1 MNTCVIVVPVYNEV
15 PNELE
20 RLSLKQLD
28 IIVKDDIEICLV
40 GPNRIN
46 FSSYVEL
53 FNNNKPKH
61 ENFDDKYF
69 ESNKSYS
76 QLCLSYDFYKRFD
89 DYEYM
94 LIYQTDCWIFRNE
107 IKKFCDMGYV
117 YIAGPIYSPRSR
129 CPGFKTSMRL
139 VVRNGGSSLRKIST
153 MLKLTEQNGYLYN
166 KYKDEWNSVD
176 YEDMFIC
183 DVLAHDIYINIP
195 DYRIAEQFS
204 IDTLPRHMNKL
215 NPMAAHRV
223 FALYQYWNKRID
235 ELNDDHIAELCS
247 AEYENFKKTYS

>member
-15 PNELE
+15 PTELE
-20 RLSLKQLD
+20 KLSLKQLD

-53 FNNNKPKH
+53 FNNNKPTYI
-61 ENFDDKYF
+61 NFDDKYF

-107 IKKFCDMGYV
+107 IKKFCEMGYD
-117 YIAGPIYSPRSR
+117 YIGGPIYSPGSR
-129 CPGFKTSMRL
+129 WPSFKNSMRP
-139 VVRNGGSSLRKIST
+139 VVGNGGLSLRKISM
-153 MLKLTEQNGYLYN
+153 MLKLTDPNGYLYN
-166 KYKDEWNSVD
+166 KYKDGWNSVE

-215 NPMAAHRV
+215 NPMAVHRV

-235 ELNDDHIAELCS
+235 KLNDAHISELCS
-247 AEYENFKKTYS
+247 VEYENFKKMYS

>member
-1 MNTCVIVVPVYNEV
+1 MNTCVIIVPVYNEV

-20 RLSLKQLD
+20 KLSLKQLD
-28 IIVKDDIEICLV
+28 IIIKDDIEICLV

-89 DYEYM
+89 NYEYM

-107 IKKFCDMGYV
+107 IKKFCEMGYD
-117 YIAGPIYSPRSR
+117 YIGGPIYSPGSR
-129 CPGFKTSMRL
+129 WPGFKNSMRP
-139 VVRNGGSSLRKIST
+139 VVGNGGLSLRKISM
-153 MLKLTEQNGYLYN
+153 MLKLTDPNGYLYN
-166 KYKDEWNSVD
+166 KYKDGWNSIE

-235 ELNDDHIAELCS
+235 ELNDEHIAELCS
-247 AEYENFKKTYS
+247 AEYENFKKMYS

>member
-20 RLSLKQLD
+20 KLSLKQLD

-61 ENFDDKYF
+61 TNFDDKYF

-107 IKKFCDMGYV
+107 IKKFCEMGYD
-117 YIAGPIYSPRSR
+117 YIGGPIYSPGSR
-129 CPGFKTSMRL
+129 WPSFKNSMRP
-139 VVRNGGSSLRKIST
+139 VVGNGGLSLRKISM
-153 MLKLTEQNGYLYN
+153 MLKLTDPNGYLYN
-166 KYKDEWNSVD
+166 KYKDEWNSVE

-204 IDTLPRHMNKL
+204 IDTLPLHMNKL

-235 ELNDDHIAELCS
+235 ELNDAHISELCS
-247 AEYENFKKTYS
+247 VEYENFKKMYS

>member
-20 RLSLKQLD
+20 KLSLKQLD

-61 ENFDDKYF
+61 ANFDDKYF

-107 IKKFCDMGYV
+107 IKKFCEMGYD
-117 YIAGPIYSPRSR
+117 YIGGPIYSPGSR
-129 CPGFKTSMRL
+129 WPGFKNSMRP
-139 VVRNGGSSLRKIST
+139 VVGNGGLSLRKISM
-153 MLKLTEQNGYLYN
+153 MLKLTDPNGYLYN

-215 NPMAAHRV
+215 NPMGVHRV

>member
-28 IIVKDDIEICLV
+28 IIIKDDIEICLV

-61 ENFDDKYF
+61 ANFDDKYF

-107 IKKFCDMGYV
+107 IKKFCEMGYD
-117 YIAGPIYSPRSR
+117 YIGGPIYSPGSR
-129 CPGFKTSMRL
+129 WPGFKNSMRP
-139 VVRNGGSSLRKIST
+139 VVGNGGLSLRKISM
-153 MLKLTEQNGYLYN
+153 MLKLTDPNGYLYN
-166 KYKDEWNSVD
+166 KYKDGWNSVE

-215 NPMAAHRV
+215 NPMGVHRV

>member
-20 RLSLKQLD
+20 KLSLKQLD
-28 IIVKDDIEICLV
+28 IIVKDDMEICLV

-61 ENFDDKYF
+61 ANFDDKYF

-76 QLCLSYDFYKRFD
+76 QLCLSYDFYKKFD

-107 IKKFCDMGYV
+107 IKKFCEMGYD
-117 YIAGPIYSPRSR
+117 YIGGPIYSPGSR
-129 CPGFKTSMRL
+129 WPSFKNSMRP
-139 VVRNGGSSLRKIST
+139 VVGNGGLSLRKISM
-153 MLKLTEQNGYLYN
+153 MLKLTDPNGYLYN
-166 KYKDEWNSVD
+166 KYKDEWNSVE

-223 FALYQYWNKRID
+223 FALY
-235 ELNDDHIAELCS
+235 
-247 AEYENFKKTYS
+247 

>member
-20 RLSLKQLD
+20 KLSLKQLD
-28 IIVKDDIEICLV
+28 IIIKDDIEICLV

-53 FNNNKPKH
+53 FNNNKPTCA
-61 ENFDDKYF
+61 NFDDKYF

-76 QLCLSYDFYKRFD
+76 QLCLSYDFYKKFD

-107 IKKFCDMGYV
+107 IKKFCEMGYD
-117 YIAGPIYSPRSR
+117 YIGGPIYSPGSR
-129 CPGFKTSMRL
+129 WPSFKNSMRP
-139 VVRNGGSSLRKIST
+139 VVGNGGLSLRKISM
-153 MLKLTEQNGYLYN
+153 MLKLTDPNGYLYN
-166 KYKDEWNSVD
+166 KYEDGWNSVE

-215 NPMAAHRV
+215 NSMAAHRV

-235 ELNDDHIAELCS
+235 ELNDEHIAELCS
-247 AEYENFKKTYS
+247 VEYENFKKMYS

>member
-20 RLSLKQLD
+20 KLSLKQLD
-28 IIVKDDIEICLV
+28 IIIKDDIEICLV

-61 ENFDDKYF
+61 ANFNDKYF

-107 IKKFCDMGYV
+107 IKKFCEMGYD
-117 YIAGPIYSPRSR
+117 YIGGPIYSPGSR
-129 CPGFKTSMRL
+129 WPSFKNSMRP
-139 VVRNGGSSLRKIST
+139 VVGNGGLSLRKISM
-153 MLKLTEQNGYLYN
+153 MLKLTDPNGYLYN
-166 KYKDEWNSVD
+166 KYKDEWNSVE

-215 NPMAAHRV
+215 NPKAAHRV

-235 ELNDDHIAELCS
+235 ELNDEHISELCS
-247 AEYENFKKTYS
+247 VEYENFKKMYS

>member
-20 RLSLKQLD
+20 KLSLKQLD
-28 IIVKDDIEICLV
+28 IIIKDGIEICLV

-53 FNNNKPKH
+53 FNNNKPTYTS
-61 ENFDDKYF
+61 FDDKYF

-107 IKKFCDMGYV
+107 IKKFCEMGYD
-117 YIAGPIYSPRSR
+117 YIGGPIYSPGSR
-129 CPGFKTSMRL
+129 WPSFKNSMRP
-139 VVRNGGSSLRKIST
+139 VVGNGGLSLRKISM
-153 MLKLTEQNGYLYN
+153 MLKLTDPNGYLYN
-166 KYKDEWNSVD
+166 KYKDEWNSVE

-215 NPMAAHRV
+215 NPMATHRV

-235 ELNDDHIAELCS
+235 ELNDEHISELCS
-247 AEYENFKKTYS
+247 VEYENFKKMYS

>member
-20 RLSLKQLD
+20 KLSLKQLD
-28 IIVKDDIEICLV
+28 IIIKDDIEICLV

-53 FNNNKPKH
+53 FNNKPKH

-89 DYEYM
+89 NYEYM

-107 IKKFCDMGYV
+107 IKKFCEMGYD
-117 YIAGPIYSPRSR
+117 YIGGPIYSPGSR
-129 CPGFKTSMRL
+129 WPSFKNSMRP
-139 VVRNGGSSLRKIST
+139 VVGNGGLSLRKISM
-153 MLKLTEQNGYLYN
+153 MLKLTDPNGYLYN
-166 KYKDEWNSVD
+166 KYEDGWNSVE

-215 NPMAAHRV
+215 IPMAAHRV

-235 ELNDDHIAELCS
+235 ELNDEHIAELCS
-247 AEYENFKKTYS
+247 AEYENFKKMYS

>member
-20 RLSLKQLD
+20 KLSLKQLD

-61 ENFDDKYF
+61 ANFDDKYF

-107 IKKFCDMGYV
+107 IKKFCEMGYD
-117 YIAGPIYSPRSR
+117 YIGGPIYSPGSR
-129 CPGFKTSMRL
+129 WPGFKNSMRP
-139 VVRNGGSSLRKIST
+139 VVGNGGLSLRKIST
-153 MLKLTEQNGYLYN
+153 MLKLTDQNGYLYN

-215 NPMAAHRV
+215 NPMGAQRV

-247 AEYENFKKTYS
+247 AEYENFKKMYS

>member
-20 RLSLKQLD
+20 KLSLKQLG
-28 IIVKDDIEICLV
+28 IIIKDDIEICLV

-53 FNNNKPKH
+53 FNNKLKH

-107 IKKFCDMGYV
+107 IKKFCEMGYD
-117 YIAGPIYSPRSR
+117 YIGGPIYSPGSR
-129 CPGFKTSMRL
+129 WPSFKNSMRP
-139 VVRNGGSSLRKIST
+139 VVGNGGLSLRKISM
-153 MLKLTEQNGYLYN
+153 MLKLTDPNGYLYN
-166 KYKDEWNSVD
+166 KYKDGWNSVE

-235 ELNDDHIAELCS
+235 ELNDEHIAELCS
-247 AEYENFKKTYS
+247 AEYENFKKMYS

>member
-20 RLSLKQLD
+20 KLSLKQLD

-61 ENFDDKYF
+61 ANFDDKYF

-107 IKKFCDMGYV
+107 IKKFCEMGYD
-117 YIAGPIYSPRSR
+117 YIGGPIYSPGSR
-129 CPGFKTSMRL
+129 WPGFKNSMRP
-139 VVRNGGSSLRKIST
+139 VVGNGGLSLRKISM
-153 MLKLTEQNGYLYN
+153 MLKLTDPNGYLYN

-215 NPMAAHRV
+215 NPMGVHRV

-235 ELNDDHIAELCS
+235 ELNDEHIAELCS
-247 AEYENFKKTYS
+247 AEYENFKKMYS

>member
-20 RLSLKQLD
+20 KLSLKQLD

-61 ENFDDKYF
+61 ANFDDKYF

-107 IKKFCDMGYV
+107 IKKFCEMGYD
-117 YIAGPIYSPRSR
+117 YIGGPIYSPGSR
-129 CPGFKTSMRL
+129 WPGFKNSMRP
-139 VVRNGGSSLRKIST
+139 VVGNGGLSLRKISM
-153 MLKLTEQNGYLYN
+153 MLKLTDPNGYLYN
-166 KYKDEWNSVD
+166 KYKDGWNSVE

-215 NPMAAHRV
+215 NPMGVHRV

-235 ELNDDHIAELCS
+235 ELNDEHIAELCS
-247 AEYENFKKTYS
+247 AEYENFKKMYS

>member
-1 MNTCVIVVPVYNEV
+1 MNTCVIIVPVYNEV

-20 RLSLKQLD
+20 KLSLKQLD

-53 FNNNKPKH
+53 FNNNKPTCA
-61 ENFDDKYF
+61 NFDDKYF

-76 QLCLSYDFYKRFD
+76 QLCLSYDFYKKFD

-107 IKKFCDMGYV
+107 IKKFCEMGYD
-117 YIAGPIYSPRSR
+117 YIGGPIYSPGSR
-129 CPGFKTSMRL
+129 WPGFKNSMRP
-139 VVRNGGSSLRKIST
+139 VVGNGGLSLRKISM
-153 MLKLTEQNGYLYN
+153 MLKLTDPNGYLYN
-166 KYKDEWNSVD
+166 KYKDEWNSVE

-215 NPMAAHRV
+215 IPMATHRV

-247 AEYENFKKTYS
+247 AEYENFKKMYS

>member
-20 RLSLKQLD
+20 KLSLKQLD

-53 FNNNKPKH
+53 FNNKPKH
-61 ENFDDKYF
+61 ESFDDKYF

-107 IKKFCDMGYV
+107 IKKFCEMGYD
-117 YIAGPIYSPRSR
+117 YIGGPIYSSGSR
-129 CPGFKTSMRL
+129 RPSFKNSMRP
-139 VVRNGGSSLRKIST
+139 VVGNGGLSLRKISM
-153 MLKLTEQNGYLYN
+153 MLKLTDPNGYLYN
-166 KYKDEWNSVD
+166 KYKDEWNSVE

-235 ELNDDHIAELCS
+235 ELNDEHIAELCS
-247 AEYENFKKTYS
+247 AEYENFKKMYS

>member
-20 RLSLKQLD
+20 KLSLKQLG

-53 FNNNKPKH
+53 FNNKPKH

-76 QLCLSYDFYKRFD
+76 QLCLSYDFYKRLD

-107 IKKFCDMGYV
+107 IKKFCEMGYD
-117 YIAGPIYSPRSR
+117 YIGGPIYSPGSR
-129 CPGFKTSMRL
+129 WPGFKNSMRP
-139 VVRNGGSSLRKIST
+139 VVGNGGLSLRKILT
-153 MLKLTEQNGYLYN
+153 MLKLTDQNGYLYN
-166 KYKDEWNSVD
+166 KYKDEWNSID
-176 YEDMFIC
+176 YEDMCIC
-183 DVLAHDIYINIP
+183 DVRAHDIYINIP

-204 IDTLPRHMNKL
+204 IDTLPHHMNKL

-235 ELNDDHIAELCS
+235 ELNDDHIVELCS
-247 AEYENFKKTYS
+247 AEYENFKKMYS